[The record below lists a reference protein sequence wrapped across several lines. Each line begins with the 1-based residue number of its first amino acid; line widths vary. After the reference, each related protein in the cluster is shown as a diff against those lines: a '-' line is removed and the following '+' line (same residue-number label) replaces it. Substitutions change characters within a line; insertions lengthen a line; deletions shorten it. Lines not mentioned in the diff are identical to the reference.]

1 MKNIK
6 VRKVG
11 NSIGIIL
18 PKESGLQVGDLLGYK
33 QDGKKLIYEWE
44 VELEIP
50 LEKIRKFVQSI
61 EASLRMVSEFPEMHE
76 EISSVYSLS
85 ELTYRI
91 LIGKQFALFYRLNHD
106 KYDFIK
112 LRTTATEIPTIF
124 EQ

>member
-44 VELEIP
+44 VELEFP

-61 EASLRMVSEFPEMHE
+61 ETSLRMVSEFPEMHE
-76 EISSVYSLS
+76 EVSSIYNLS

-91 LIGKQFALFYRLNHD
+91 LIGKQFALFYRLNHE
-106 KYDFIK
+106 KK
-112 LRTTATEIPTIF
+112 EILVGSIF
-124 EQ
+124 NQKQMRIGF

>member
-61 EASLRMVSEFPEMHE
+61 ETSLRMVSEFPEMHE
-76 EISSVYSLS
+76 EVSSIYNLS

-91 LIGKQFALFYRLNHD
+91 LIGKQFALFYRLNHE
-106 KYDFIK
+106 KK
-112 LRTTATEIPTIF
+112 EILVGSIF
-124 EQ
+124 NQKQMRIGF